1 MSDFSELNK
10 YIIKHRRFLH
20 AYPETGFNCKNT
32 NNYIYNELKK
42 LDIDEILNV
51 GDYSLVAT
59 INNGEGNITGLRAD
73 FDALNITEKTG
84 LSFKSKNVGKMHAC
98 GHDAHTAML
107 LGAAKYLSENKNL
120 WKGTVKLIFQEAEE
134 GPTPGGALAIV
145 KSGIIDDCD
154 DFFALHVSPN
164 YKTNHLAIN
173 YGEAMAAADT
183 LDLELIGK
191 GAHAALPEEGIDP
204 IIMQAEFI
212 LQAQEIISRKISP
225 MEKAVITIAK
235 VEAGTTH
242 NVIPEKAKLR
252 GTIRTF
258 NNQVREKVK
267 NELELIAKSISLRH
281 KGSYKM
287 KYAYGYDPTINSS
300 RSTNELV
307 EAARTV
313 LGNKNVEILSQPM
326 AGSEDFSRYINLKRG
341 ALAWLGVKQV
351 DKETYNIH
359 HPQFNLNE
367 DALIQGTKIFIE
379 IIKRRSK

>member
-1 MSDFSELNK
+1 MNNYPKLKE

-20 AYPETGFNCKNT
+20 TYPETGFNCKNT
-32 NNYIYNELKK
+32 SKYIHNELNK
-42 LDIDEILNV
+42 LAIDEIINV
-51 GDYSLVAT
+51 GDYSLVA
-59 INNGEGNITGLRAD
+59 IIKNGDGLTTGLRAD
-73 FDALNITEKTG
+73 FDALSITEKTD
-84 LSFKSKNVGKMHAC
+84 LSFKSKNFGKMHAC

-164 YKTNHLAIN
+164 YNTNSLAIN

-212 LQAQEIISRKISP
+212 LQAQQIISRKISP

-267 NELELIAKSISLRH
+267 NELELLAKSISQRH

-287 KYAYGYDPTINSS
+287 KYAYGYDPTINTESS
-300 RSTNELV
+300 TDELIESAKV
-307 EAARTV
+307 V

-341 ALAWLGVKQV
+341 VLAWLGIKQV

-359 HPQFNLNE
+359 HSKFNLNE

-379 IIKRRSK
+379 LIKRRSE